1 MKSSETS
8 FNHPMKP
15 SILGILAAAVAMLL
29 ASCGNGASSTS
40 SMPGMTAE
48 EHAAMKKN

>member
-1 MKSSETS
+1 
-8 FNHPMKP
+8 MKP
-15 SILGILAAAVAMLL
+15 SILGLLVATVAMLL
-29 ASCGNGASSTS
+29 ASCGTSSSSTS